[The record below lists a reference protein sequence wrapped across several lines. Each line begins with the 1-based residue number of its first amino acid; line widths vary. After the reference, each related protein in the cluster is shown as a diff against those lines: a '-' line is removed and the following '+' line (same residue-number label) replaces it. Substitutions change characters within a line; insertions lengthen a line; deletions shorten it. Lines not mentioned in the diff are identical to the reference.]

1 MPDEFE
7 RRSRLVVLAYSV
19 LDAMDPPTPETSDQE
34 ILSAIADVAL
44 QKAADAEA
52 TRPQGA
58 GSSRRTR
65 PPVIQERL
73 AIGAKAS
80 APHGAF
86 QAGSRAPPRRPPSGN
101 QRRRRD
107 AQSSVAL

>member
-73 AIGAKAS
+73 GDGSEGIRSPRRVPGRFARS
-80 APHGAF
+80 AP
-86 QAGSRAPPRRPPSGN
+86 SPSVWKST
-101 QRRRRD
+101 QK
-107 AQSSVAL
+107 V